1 MTRQPAQRTRRGR
14 SETRPP
20 PEDRNERVRAK
31 PQRRSWPEQPGH
43 RSAKPAT
50 SACAC
55 ASSSTTITAGSFSHR
70 TILATGPAVGKGQ
83 VVLKPGPPNR
93 PKASRPT
100 TWIKRARTPR
110 NRHHHAGDG
119 TGSTRLPIEPS
130 QPSSPTLTPRGIHVV
145 IHRVALQRV
154 VTREYPSDQRKEYAL
169 RAIRAGIVFGTDTRP
184 LTARTAMASLG
195 SRTNGSP
202 DIT

>member
-1 MTRQPAQRTRRGR
+1 MAVPWPTPMPVLMRVVLIQASRWRATEEHPHARHW
-14 SETRPP
+14 
-20 PEDRNERVRAK
+20 RNE
-31 PQRRSWPEQPGH
+31 
-43 RSAKPAT
+43 AT
-50 SACAC
+50 SVC
-55 ASSSTTITAGSFSHR
+55 ASAWSSTTITAGSFSHR

-83 VVLKPGPPNR
+83 VVLKPGPPHR

-145 IHRVALQRV
+145 IHRVALHLPGTPGLLGGRV
-154 VTREYPSDQRKEYAL
+154 HLSLQPPQVQSSWPAVLPATPTSRR
-169 RAIRAGIVFGTDTRP
+169 GRP
-184 LTARTAMASLG
+184 
-195 SRTNGSP
+195 P
-202 DIT
+202 